1 MLGQSTQSE
10 MLQKQSAEPSVS
22 ITLPTASKLSVDK
35 VKMPTANM
43 DELTQYFL
51 KNGAKLSPAVRTAF
65 TCRTPAQKNCLGR
78 MAGSSALTAYVIALS
93 EARVHA
99 LPCAN
104 CRRRSALSGRGMPIQ
119 RSRPRL

>member
-10 MLQKQSAEPSVS
+10 MLQKQPAEPSVS

-51 KNGAKLSPAVRTAF
+51 KNGAKLSPAVRTTF
-65 TCRTPAQKNCLGR
+65 TSRTPARK
-78 MAGSSALTAYVIALS
+78 V
-93 EARVHA
+93 
-99 LPCAN
+99 
-104 CRRRSALSGRGMPIQ
+104 
-119 RSRPRL
+119 